1 MRVARRPSDI
11 AKPPVPD
18 GSRQHQRRVASCSI
32 LRVRAT
38 KGSKATGQ
46 EDREDMKK
54 HSTRHR
60 RSGRKHPVRRP
71 IRGKHES
78 RLTYPGIALRKHPHT
93 PPPRRELCMS
103 PSTPWCECIIILFSS
118 RTALPQRRL
127 IHTPLTP
134 RQEFKRGHS
143 ATTPPHFGGATRI
156 PMPQRHRG
164 HHPRRQRRVCAVT
177 SS

>member
-1 MRVARRPSDI
+1 MAQDSTRDASQAALSFAYAPPKGRRP
-11 AKPPVPD
+11 PV
-18 GSRQHQRRVASCSI
+18 RRTGK
-32 LRVRAT
+32 T
-38 KGSKATGQ
+38 KKTL
-46 EDREDMKK
+46 
-54 HSTRHR
+54 TRHR

-103 PSTPWCECIIILFSS
+103 PSTPRCECIINVFSS

-164 HHPRRQRRVCAVT
+164 QCPRRQRRVCAVT